1 MGNLKDWL
9 RVHGRAFEP
18 AARDFGLEPP
28 RGVLLT
34 GVPGCG
40 KSLVAKTLAST
51 WNLPLVLL
59 DPARLY
65 GAYVGESESR
75 LEGAL
80 RTVEAMAPVVL
91 WVDEIEKGFA
101 AGVSGGDGGVSQ
113 RVLGTF
119 LRWMQ
124 ERSAGLFLMA
134 TCNDV
139 DALPA
144 EFLRRGRF
152 DDVFFLDLPDIQDR
166 EAVFAV
172 QLSRRK
178 RDPRSFDLVRRAEDI
193 ARVRA
198 WSVGRATPA
207 ARVEGATA

>member
-1 MGNLKDWL
+1 
-9 RVHGRAFEP
+9 
-18 AARDFGLEPP
+18 
-28 RGVLLT
+28 
-34 GVPGCG
+34 
-40 KSLVAKTLAST
+40 
-51 WNLPLVLL
+51 
-59 DPARLY
+59 
-65 GAYVGESESR
+65 
-75 LEGAL
+75 
-80 RTVEAMAPVVL
+80 MAPVVL

-101 AGVSGGDGGVSQ
+101 AGVSAGDGGVSQ

-124 ERSAGLFLMA
+124 ERPAGLFLMA